1 MRTEKIIMLIEQL
14 KKYNYSRN
22 DLEKLTKNQMKFF
35 SAKIEET
42 EEDMMEVVA
51 TLLKENLSLDEQ
63 LQGWLQYQEEVGDI
77 GDILDTLNESVVP
90 VTEVK
95 EEPVPQEGSVEPKKR
110 GRPKGTLKDVVNVT
124 NIVNKNIDLAEIDKS
139 IAAKFNTVDLPII
152 SPADKLKALKKDW
165 VDGLI
170 KSRVT
175 FKEFQSFVE
184 EFKETVSDLY
194 FSNAVLDEKTLD

>member
-1 MRTEKIIMLIEQL
+1 MRTDKIIELIRQF
-14 KKYNYSRN
+14 KKYNYSKE
-22 DLEKLTKNQMKFF
+22 DLEKLTKNQIKFF
-35 SAKIEET
+35 SSKIEESKQ
-42 EEDMMEVVA
+42 DMMEVVEMLVKD
-51 TLLKENLSLDEQ
+51 TNDLSEQ

-77 GDILDTLNESVVP
+77 GDILDTLNESVIP

-95 EEPVPQEGSVEPKKR
+95 EELVPQEGSVEPKKR
-110 GRPKGTLKDVVNVT
+110 GRPKGTLKDVGNVT
-124 NIVNKNIDLAEIDKS
+124 NIVNKNIDLAEIDKY

-152 SPADKLKALKKDW
+152 SPTDKLKALKKDW
-165 VDGLI
+165 VAGLI

-175 FKEFQSFVE
+175 FKEFQSMVE

>member
-1 MRTEKIIMLIEQL
+1 M
-14 KKYNYSRN
+14 
-22 DLEKLTKNQMKFF
+22 
-35 SAKIEET
+35 
-42 EEDMMEVVA
+42 A
-51 TLLKENLSLDEQ
+51 TLVKENLSLDEQ

-77 GDILDTLNESVVP
+77 GDILDTLNESIV
-90 VTEVK
+90 
-95 EEPVPQEGSVEPKKR
+95 PVPQEGSVEPKKTR
-110 GRPKGTLKDVVNVT
+110 GRPKGTLKDVGNVT

-152 SPADKLKALKKDW
+152 SPTDKLKALKKDW
-165 VDGLI
+165 VAGLI

-194 FSNAVLDEKTLD
+194 FSNAVLDEKILD

>member
-1 MRTEKIIMLIEQL
+1 MRTDKIIELIRQF
-14 KKYNYSRN
+14 KKYNYSKA
-22 DLEKLTKNQMKFF
+22 DLEKLTKNQIKFF
-35 SAKIEET
+35 SSKIKESEQ
-42 EEDMMEVVA
+42 DMMEVVEM
-51 TLLKENLSLDEQ
+51 LVKDNNDLSEQ
-63 LQGWLQYQEEVGDI
+63 LQGWLQYREEVGDI
-77 GDILDTLNESVVP
+77 GDILDTLNESVVS

-95 EEPVPQEGSVEPKKR
+95 KEPVPQEGSVEPKKR

-184 EFKETVSDLY
+184 EFKESVSDLY

>member
-42 EEDMMEVVA
+42 E
-51 TLLKENLSLDEQ
+51 
-63 LQGWLQYQEEVGDI
+63 
-77 GDILDTLNESVVP
+77 
-90 VTEVK
+90 VK
-95 EEPVPQEGSVEPKKR
+95 EEPVSQEGSVEPKKR

-139 IAAKFNTVDLPII
+139 IAAKFNIVDLPIV
-152 SPADKLKALKKDW
+152 SPSDKLKVLKKDW
-165 VDGLI
+165 VAGLI

>member
-95 EEPVPQEGSVEPKKR
+95 EEPVSQEGSVEPKKR

-139 IAAKFNTVDLPII
+139 IAAKFNTVDLPIV
-152 SPADKLKALKKDW
+152 SPSDKLKVLKKDW
-165 VDGLI
+165 VAGLI

-184 EFKETVSDLY
+184 EFKESVSDLY
-194 FSNAVLDEKTLD
+194 FSNAILDEKTLE